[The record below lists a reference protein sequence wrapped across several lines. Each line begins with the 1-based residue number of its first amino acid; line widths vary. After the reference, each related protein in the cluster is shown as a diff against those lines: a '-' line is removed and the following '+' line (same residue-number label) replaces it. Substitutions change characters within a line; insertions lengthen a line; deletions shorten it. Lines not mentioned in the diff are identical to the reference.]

1 MPRRKP
7 SKQLGRRATLRSF
20 LNLLPYLKDWE
31 DWQVEVHRLE
41 GDIVKLR
48 NHGEEK
54 LARTLEDSLP
64 TLKSALKAERENHQ
78 FTVNKF
84 IRELER

>member
-1 MPRRKP
+1 M
-7 SKQLGRRATLRSF
+7 
-20 LNLLPYLKDWE
+20 
-31 DWQVEVHRLE
+31 EVHRLE

-64 TLKSALKAERENHQ
+64 ALKLALKAERENHQ
-78 FTVNKF
+78 FTVNKS
-84 IRELER
+84 IRELEGKSL